1 MSRPEDD
8 AQASTMASGPP
19 DTEDSQTFDRA
30 SHPPRAAEQFGEG
43 SMVGR
48 YRLASRLGAGAMGVV
63 WSARDPE
70 LDRDVAIK
78 LVHSSLHSDEA
89 ASRFRREAR
98 AMAKLSH
105 RSVIT
110 VHDTG
115 VAFGQLFLAME
126 LVRGTT
132 LGQLLRERTP
142 VEIRDWRRWLPM
154 LLDAGRGL
162 AEAHRNGVLHRD
174 FKPDNVLVDRTGR
187 VCVGD
192 FGLATLG
199 DRPAARPSSPVSP
212 ITLGESMAFDL
223 TTTGAV
229 LGTPLYMSPQQ
240 LNAELI
246 DERADQFAFCVAL
259 HEAMYGRRPFST
271 DVQGLAAIPSL
282 IDKISHGVPL
292 PPDGTEVPPGIHDC
306 IVRGLAYEPGDR
318 WPDMTTLIA
327 ALERAAKQRGTT
339 MMKPPAIPRPVW
351 FAIAGAAALILI
363 VVVVLVLRGTAKPPV
378 VAPTQSSGSSTTK
391 PQWTKLFDIPLNT
404 RTAVSADGRYFAL
417 AGEALEVRDLS
428 LAGKPCMSINT
439 LPLPHMPRYLE
450 VDAQEVRFSDEGG
463 VRRHRWRYRE
473 GKRTTEMSTLPGT
486 WRGTTASG
494 ELVQTTD
501 RKLAL
506 VKPGGELETWPV
518 QKFDVIRISPDRE
531 RVAYIEGGRFTGTI
545 SVREAAT
552 GRVLTT
558 PTLDEPMALA
568 WLGPTTL
575 IYATSTLISPQLFR
589 VEVGTALGP
598 PELIYEAATGWFSEL
613 GGSGK
618 TLFVVYMTPTPR
630 GRVLDLGTMIRR
642 NELDSVSLG
651 IGWDASDQMVTWS
664 KSNHQISSHAG
675 KLDGEPANT
684 TRAGDTLIA
693 SIRELGGRRA
703 VAVSLSTGA
712 GLWRLDDKRTIAVRC
727 AGDRAP
733 PCFAVRYVDENLDRI
748 VTLDPATGLLGT
760 TPIYE
765 ARRIEDI
772 AVRSDGQAL
781 VITRGSGLVE
791 IKADGTPITEYP
803 LEAEPGRV
811 NLNLIRSVAYTK
823 TGFVV
828 AGTVGRNGYRVARVH
843 DGRFEI
849 LDEARDRI
857 LSLVRPSS
865 DDARISFLA
874 RGYDPELF
882 QLQLP

>member
-1 MSRPEDD
+1 
-8 AQASTMASGPP
+8 MAGNMPA
-19 DTEDSQTFDRA
+19 TEDGETFDRA
-30 SHPPRAAEQFGEG
+30 STPRAPQLGEG

-48 YRLASRLGAGAMGVV
+48 YRLAARLGAGAMGVV

-78 LVHSSLHSDEA
+78 LVHPSLHSEEA

-142 VEIRDWRRWLPM
+142 SEIRDWRRWLPM

-174 FKPDNVLVDRTGR
+174 FKPDNVLVDRAGR

-240 LNAELI
+240 LNAEMI

-259 HEAMYGRRPFST
+259 HEAMYGARPFAT
-271 DVQGLAAIPSL
+271 DAQGLAAIPSL
-282 IDKISHGVPL
+282 IDKISHGVPR
-292 PPDGTEVPPGIHDC
+292 PPDDTDVPPAIHDC

-318 WPDMTTLIA
+318 WPDMDSLIA
-327 ALERAAKQRGTT
+327 ALERAGKQRGATV
-339 MMKPPAIPRPVW
+339 MKPQAIPRTVW
-351 FAIAGAAALILI
+351 FAIAGVAVMT
-363 VVVVLVLRGTAKPPV
+363 VVVVAILVRRWTTESPTTPASGY
-378 VAPTQSSGSSTTK
+378 VAAPTK
-391 PQWTKLFDIPLNT
+391 PQLTKLFNTPLNM

-417 AGEALEVRDLS
+417 ANESLEVRDLEK
-428 LAGKPCMSINT
+428 LGTPDMSINT
-439 LPLPHMPRYLE
+439 LPMVHTPLYLE
-450 VDAQEVRFSDEGG
+450 VDAQEVRFSDEIDG
-463 VRRHRWRYRE
+463 RRYRWRYRE
-473 GKRTTEMSTLPGT
+473 GKQATVIDSLPGH

-494 ELVQTTD
+494 ELV
-501 RKLAL
+501 RSANRGLAL
-506 VKPGGELETWPV
+506 VKPDGTLDVWPV
-518 QKFDVIRISPDRE
+518 GVVDIVRISPDRK

-545 SVREAAT
+545 SVREVAT

-558 PTLDEPMALA
+558 PPLDEPMSLA

-575 IYATSTLISPQLFR
+575 VYASSTLITPKLLR
-589 VEVGTALGP
+589 LEVGATTLGTPALLFEQP
-598 PELIYEAATGWFSEL
+598 TGWFSDL
-613 GGSGK
+613 GVGGTSI
-618 TLFVVYMTPTPR
+618 FVVSMTPAPR
-630 GRVLDLGTMIRR
+630 GRVIELGSRIRR

-651 IGWDASDQMVTWS
+651 IGWDASDRMVTWS
-664 KSNHQISSHAG
+664 KSNQLLSSHAG

-684 TRAGDTLIA
+684 TRVGDTLIA
-693 SIRELGGRRA
+693 TIRELGGRRA

-712 GLWRLDDKRTIAVRC
+712 GVWRLDDKRTIAVRC
-727 AGDRAP
+727 AGDQAP
-733 PCFAVRYVDENLDRI
+733 PCFAIRYLDENLDQI
-748 VTLDPATGLLGT
+748 VTLDPATGLLGSKA
-760 TPIYE
+760 IYE
-765 ARRIEDI
+765 ARKIEDL
-772 AVRSDGQAL
+772 AVRADGQAL
-781 VITRGSGLVE
+781 LITRGSGLVE
-791 IKADGTPITEYP
+791 IGPDGTPITEYP
-803 LEAEPGRV
+803 LEDRPGRMI
-811 NLNLIRSVAYTK
+811 LNVVRSVAYTK

-828 AGTVGRNGYRVARVH
+828 AGTVGRNGYAVGRLR
-843 DGRFEI
+843 DGQFEL

-857 LSLVRPSS
+857 LMLVRPSS
-865 DDARISFLA
+865 DDAKISFLA
-874 RGYDPELF
+874 RGYDPELYR
-882 QLQLP
+882 LPRP